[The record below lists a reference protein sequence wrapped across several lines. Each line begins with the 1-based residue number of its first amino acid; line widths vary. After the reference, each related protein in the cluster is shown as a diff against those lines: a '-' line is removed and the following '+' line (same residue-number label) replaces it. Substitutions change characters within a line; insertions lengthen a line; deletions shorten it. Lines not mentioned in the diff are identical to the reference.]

1 MKFHTQQIQT
11 EKGLLV
17 GLPLPEWQK
26 LLKKFR
32 YMEQKLDA
40 EKTLRTSLK
49 EIKDIQE
56 GKLKPLTLKE
66 FFDEL

>member
-11 EKGLLV
+11 EQGLLV

-40 EKTLRTSLK
+40 EKTLRSSLK

-56 GKLKPLTLKE
+56 GRLKPLTLKE

>member
-11 EKGLLV
+11 EQGLLV

-40 EKTLRTSLK
+40 EKTLRTSIK
-49 EIKDIQE
+49 EIKDTQE
-56 GKLKPLTLKE
+56 GKLKPLTPKE

>member
-11 EKGLLV
+11 EQGVLI

-32 YMEQKLDA
+32 YMEQKLEA
-40 EKTLRTSLK
+40 EKTLRSSLK
-49 EIKDIQE
+49 EIKDIKE
-56 GKLKPLTLKE
+56 GKVKPLTLKE

>member
-17 GLPLPEWQK
+17 GLPLLEWQK

-49 EIKDIQE
+49 EIKDLQE

>member
-11 EKGLLV
+11 EQGVLI

-32 YMEQKLDA
+32 YMEQKLEA
-40 EKTLRTSLK
+40 KKTLRSSLK
-49 EIKDIQE
+49 EIKETVEKICFIE
-56 GKLKPLTLKE
+56 N
-66 FFDEL
+66 

>member
-11 EKGLLV
+11 EQGLLV

-49 EIKDIQE
+49 EIKDLQE

>member
-1 MKFHTQQIQT
+1 MTFHTQQIQT
-11 EKGLLV
+11 EQGLLV

-32 YMEQKLDA
+32 KMEQKLEA
-40 EKTLRTSLK
+40 EKTLRSSLK
-49 EIKDIQE
+49 EIRDIKDGKIQ
-56 GKLKPLTLKE
+56 PLTLKE

>member
-1 MKFHTQQIQT
+1 MTFHTQQIQT
-11 EKGLLV
+11 EQGLLV

-32 YMEQKLDA
+32 KMEQKLEA
-40 EKTLRTSLK
+40 EKTLRSSFK
-49 EIKDIQE
+49 EIKDIKD
-56 GKLKPLTLKE
+56 GKIQPLTLKE

>member
-1 MKFHTQQIQT
+1 MTFHTQQIQT
-11 EKGLLV
+11 EQGLLV

-32 YMEQKLDA
+32 KMEQKLEA
-40 EKTLRTSLK
+40 EKTLRSSLK
-49 EIKDIQE
+49 EIKDVKDGKIQ
-56 GKLKPLTLKE
+56 PLTLKE

>member
-11 EKGLLV
+11 EQGLLV

-40 EKTLRTSLK
+40 EKTLRSSLK
-49 EIKDIQE
+49 EIKEIQE

>member
-11 EKGLLV
+11 EQGLMV

-40 EKTLRTSLK
+40 EKTLRSSLR

>member
-11 EKGLLV
+11 EQGLLV

-40 EKTLRTSLK
+40 EKTLRSSLK

>member
-49 EIKDIQE
+49 EIKDLQE